1 MGVNDI
7 LNNQSHDQTT
17 QLMWNL
23 RKVSSKCKSYR
34 VKHVFVSGLLHTSKI
49 KENLLVDINRMIK
62 ELCMNDGYEYIDND
76 NIPRDMLYKDGF
88 YLLDKGN

>member
-1 MGVNDI
+1 MGVSDI

-17 QLMWNL
+17 QFMSNL
-23 RKVSSKCKSYR
+23 KKINAKCKSYGT
-34 VKHVFVSGLLHTSKI
+34 KHVLLSGLFYNSKI

-62 ELCMNDGYEYIDND
+62 ELCMSDGYEYIDND